1 MFVENLD
8 EPAVPERPP
17 PGRIGPLRPW
27 IEWFGAGRLIAGALT
42 VVLLVGVG
50 WWLLR
55 SPSPPTEAGLPRAS
69 AAGSSTTRRVWRV
82 SGRSARVGAT
92 GDGWTTRRPRRWR
105 RRPPRRVRV
114 GAGRPRAGGRRRRGR
129 RRAWGR
135 SRCPQ
140 PRRTQWP
147 TASGCTCRWSVKPSR
162 WRQVLR
168 PSRLRATGPVDLN
181 RASAAELDE
190 LPGIG
195 PATAA
200 AIVEHREQ
208 HGPFASVEDLEAVRG
223 IGPAK
228 LDALRDLVRV

>member
-17 PGRIGPLRPW
+17 PGRVGPLRPW

-69 AAGSSTTRRVWRV
+69 AAGSSTALASGGSVAAALGSAPPATTGPLVVHVAGAVARPGVYELAPGSRVQAAV
-82 SGRSARVGAT
+82 DA
-92 GDGWTTRRPRRWR
+92 
-105 RRPPRRVRV
+105 
-114 GAGRPRAGGRRRRGR
+114 AGGAAPGADPGALNLAAPVADGERVYVPLVGETVPV
-129 RRAWGR
+129 AAE
-135 SRCPQ
+135 SPAV
-140 PRRTQWP
+140 
-147 TASGCTCRWSVKPSR
+147 TAA
-162 WRQVLR
+162 
-168 PSRLRATGPVDLN
+168 ATGPIDLN

>member
-17 PGRIGPLRPW
+17 PGRLGPLRPW
-27 IEWFGAGRLIAGALT
+27 IEWFGAGRLIAGT
-42 VVLLVGVG
+42 VTMVLLVAVG

-69 AAGSSTTRRVWRV
+69 AAGSSTTVT
-82 SGRSARVGAT
+82 SGGSAPAALGSAPPETAGPLVVHVAGAVVRPGVYELAPGARVQAAVEAAGGAVPGADPGALNLAAPV
-92 GDGWTTRRPRRWR
+92 GDGE
-105 RRPPRRVRV
+105 RVYVPLV
-114 GAGRPRAGGRRRRGR
+114 GETVPMAAGSPAVS
-129 RRAWGR
+129 A
-135 SRCPQ
+135 
-140 PRRTQWP
+140 
-147 TASGCTCRWSVKPSR
+147 A
-162 WRQVLR
+162 
-168 PSRLRATGPVDLN
+168 AAGPVDVN

-208 HGPFASVEDLEAVRG
+208 HGPFASVADLEAVRG

>member
-8 EPAVPERPP
+8 EPAVPERPSP
-17 PGRIGPLRPW
+17 RRLGPLRPW
-27 IEWFGAGRLIAGALT
+27 IEWFGAGRLIAAGVT

-69 AAGSSTTRRVWRV
+69 APGTSTTVVAGASAAMALGSAPPATAGPLIVHVAGAVARPGVYQLAPGARVQAAVEAAGGVAPGADPGALNLAAPMADGERVYVPLVGETVPLAAGSSAV
-82 SGRSARVGAT
+82 
-92 GDGWTTRRPRRWR
+92 
-105 RRPPRRVRV
+105 
-114 GAGRPRAGGRRRRGR
+114 
-129 RRAWGR
+129 
-135 SRCPQ
+135 
-140 PRRTQWP
+140 
-147 TASGCTCRWSVKPSR
+147 TAAV
-162 WRQVLR
+162 
-168 PSRLRATGPVDLN
+168 AGPVDIN
-181 RASAAELDE
+181 RASVAELDE

-208 HGPFASVEDLEAVRG
+208 HGPFASVDDLEAVRG

>member
-27 IEWFGAGRLIAGALT
+27 IEWFGVGRLIAGAVT

-55 SPSPPTEAGLPRAS
+55 SPSPPTEAGLPLAS
-69 AAGSSTTRRVWRV
+69 ATAGSATVASGGSAGAPPGPAPPTTAGPLVVHVAGAVV
-82 SGRSARVGAT
+82 SPGVYELAPGARVQAALEAAGGAVPGADPGALNLAAPVGDGERVYVPMVGEPVPIAT
-92 GDGWTTRRPRRWR
+92 GSPAVTVAPE
-105 RRPPRRVRV
+105 
-114 GAGRPRAGGRRRRGR
+114 
-129 RRAWGR
+129 
-135 SRCPQ
+135 
-140 PRRTQWP
+140 
-147 TASGCTCRWSVKPSR
+147 
-162 WRQVLR
+162 
-168 PSRLRATGPVDLN
+168 PVDLN
-181 RASAAELDE
+181 QASAAELDA

-208 HGPFASVEDLEAVRG
+208 NGPFASVEDLEAVRG

>member
-27 IEWFGAGRLIAGALT
+27 IEWFGVGRLIAGAVT

-55 SPSPPTEAGLPRAS
+55 SPSPPTEAGLPLAS
-69 AAGSSTTRRVWRV
+69 ATAGSATVASGGSAGAPPGPAPPTTAGPLVVHVAGAVV
-82 SGRSARVGAT
+82 SPGVYELAPGARVQAALEAAGGAVPGADSGALNLAAPVGDGERVYVPMVGEPVPIAT
-92 GDGWTTRRPRRWR
+92 GSPGVTVAP
-105 RRPPRRVRV
+105 
-114 GAGRPRAGGRRRRGR
+114 
-129 RRAWGR
+129 
-135 SRCPQ
+135 
-140 PRRTQWP
+140 
-147 TASGCTCRWSVKPSR
+147 
-162 WRQVLR
+162 
-168 PSRLRATGPVDLN
+168 GPVDLN
-181 RASAAELDE
+181 QASAAELDG

-208 HGPFASVEDLEAVRG
+208 NGPFATVEDLEAVRG